1 MKKFKPRKNLLREFI
16 FNNEMKQASEQ
27 TVKSLL
33 RSIVEPVIESNS
45 DGVVL
50 VRLFDT
56 KGLDGLLKRLD
67 YSKAGVYFYSD
78 MGEDVVNVAQDDIW
92 ETTEFAIVLAPRY
105 CAALVWDYGA
115 SEIKGYSNIN
125 FYLNSRR
132 IQDILKLVIDN
143 SRIDFMP
150 DVEPYS
156 LERRENELMCSAL
169 HKVVD
174 CLNDAVMETHISTQT
189 NTVAVEKTVVTP
201 EVRKIIHEIRNNLSV
216 VDLHSKIIEKRTEK
230 LDSADIESVQKII
243 SAKNIIEKSTKAI
256 SLLLD
261 DLRGNTEAS
270 LEKLNAKS
278 LVEMVL
284 ELSAPKLTQKN
295 INLETNLKDLIVSAD
310 EAKVLGVLLN
320 IINNAIYALN
330 ENGKLKVSTEKN
342 TDETVSILVENNGTM
357 IPVSVQK
364 KIFKEGFTT
373 KQNDGGSGL
382 GLQISKSSMNLMGG
396 DLRLVKSDENSTV
409 FELKLKQISN
419 GGAN

>member
-78 MGEDVVNVAQDDIW
+78 MGADTVNVAQDDIW
-92 ETTEFAIVLAPRY
+92 ETTEFAVVLAPRY
-105 CAALVWDYGA
+105 CAALVWDYGV

-156 LERRENELMCSAL
+156 LERRENELMCAAL

-174 CLNDAVMETHISTQT
+174 CLNDAVMETHISTEASS
-189 NTVAVEKTVVTP
+189 VAVEKPVVTA

-216 VDLHSKIIEKRTEK
+216 IDLHSKIIEKRTQK
-230 LDSADIESVQKII
+230 LETNDSDAIQKII
-243 SAKNIIEKSTKAI
+243 NAKNIIEKSTGAI
-256 SLLLD
+256 NLLLD
-261 DLRGNTEAS
+261 DLKGNTEVS
-270 LEKLNAKS
+270 LEELNVQA
-278 LVEMVL
+278 LVEMAL
-284 ELSAPKLTQKN
+284 ELSAPKLSDKN
-295 INLETNLKDLIVSAD
+295 INLETDLKDLNVLAD

-330 ENGKLKVSTEKN
+330 ENGKLKVSTKQN
-342 TDETVSILVENNGTM
+342 ADETVSVLVENDGIM

-364 KIFKEGFTT
+364 KIFEEGFTT

-396 DLRLVKSDENSTV
+396 DLNLLKSDENSTV

-419 GGAN
+419 GGAA